1 MSIRK
6 AQVFYHS
13 LTPQQ
18 KHFVDNKTI
27 NTTLSI
33 KHWLAFLGK
42 TSAYDEY
49 GDKARTILNWR
60 MVVFIIGLV
69 ASVILVVTSQLVYLM
84 VIPILF
90 AWMTYDAG
98 KARKEFEKRDINNY
112 MRLFFIPFLEAIKE
126 KAGEEAKLSAA
137 LDFRDPFGA
146 IPQKSTIKVRGIK
159 RTVEEYQPKLII
171 AGLKLSD
178 NTKMETVLL
187 DEIKKIKWN
196 NINGKSRSKTK
207 TLHRLFIQ
215 LTVDKSKYRLKG
227 SDLPMGVELSESET
241 HYTLKLKHKEKELK
255 EGILK
260 PSVFF
265 LGLASLYHLIEAQ
278 GGTVA
283 PVQGEP
289 LRSTAPIVPN
299 NITEMMLW
307 NDLIFNEYDMDSV
320 MRRGRFVSDSGDGD
334 QNIFD
339 S

>member
-6 AQVFYHS
+6 AQEFYHS

-27 NTTLSI
+27 NTTLSV

-42 TSAYDEY
+42 AGAYDEY

-60 MVVFIIGLV
+60 IGFFIAGLV
-69 ASVILVVTSQLVYLM
+69 VSVIIIMMSQLVYLI
-84 VIPILF
+84 VLPILF
-90 AWMTYDAG
+90 AYMAYDANN
-98 KARKEFEKRDINNY
+98 ARKQFVNRDINNY
-112 MRLFFIPFLEAIKE
+112 LRLFFIPFLEAIKK
-126 KAGEEAKLSAA
+126 KAGEEAKLSAS
-137 LDFRDPFGA
+137 LDFRDPFDA
-146 IPQKSTIKVRGIK
+146 TPERSTVQVRGIQRK
-159 RTVEEYQPKLII
+159 VEMFQPKLII
-171 AGLKLSD
+171 AGVTLSD
-178 NTKMETVLL
+178 NTRLETVLL
-187 DEIKKIKWN
+187 DEIRKIKWN
-196 NINGKSRSKTK
+196 NINGKSRSRTK
-207 TLHRLFIQ
+207 TVHRLFIQ

-227 SDLPMGVELSESET
+227 SSTPEGVEFSENET
-241 HYTLKLKHKEKELK
+241 DYLFKIKHKEKELT

-265 LGLASLYHLIEAQ
+265 LALASLYHLIEAK

-283 PVQGEP
+283 PVEGQSLRAAP
-289 LRSTAPIVPN
+289 LVPGN
-299 NITEMMLW
+299 LAEMMVW

-320 MRRGRFVSDSGDGD
+320 MRRGRPVSDDDDDS